1 MPRAKIK
8 TFKTGRV
15 NIYVKPMDKDLF
27 HWALSQRQSLSE
39 IIALALM
46 DYKKKIEKDNHS

>member
-15 NIYVKPMDKDLF
+15 NIYVKPMDKELF
-27 HWALSQRQSLSE
+27 LWALSQRQSLSE
-39 IIALALM
+39 VIALALM
-46 DYKKKIEKDNHS
+46 DYKKKLENENHS